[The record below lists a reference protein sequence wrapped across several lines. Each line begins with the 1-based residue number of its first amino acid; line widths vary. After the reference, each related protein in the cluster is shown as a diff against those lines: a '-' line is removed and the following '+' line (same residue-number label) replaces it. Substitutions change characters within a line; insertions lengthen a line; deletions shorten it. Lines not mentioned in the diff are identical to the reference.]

1 MKKLLAILENELNI
15 KKGNKGMYAISKD
28 VFINKVWNGLYN
40 EYLEG
45 SITGTIQN
53 PLASIQYD
61 ADTICFTRM
70 DYNALNI
77 NIMRRKNNNITVNL
91 ADVKSINISISEN
104 DWIDIHL
111 LSSADDND
119 YSSYVSIVIRG

>member
-1 MKKLLAILENELNI
+1 MEKLLRIIENELNI
-15 KKGNKGMYAISKD
+15 KKGSKGMYAIEKE

-53 PLASIQYD
+53 PMASIQYD
-61 ADTICFTRM
+61 ADTLCFTRM
-70 DYNALNI
+70 DYSSYDI
-77 NIMRRKNNNITVNL
+77 NIMRPKNNNITIKL
-91 ADVKSINISISEN
+91 SDVKSINMSISEN
-104 DWIDIHL
+104 NWIDIHL
-111 LSSADDND
+111 LSGNDND